1 MSSASPESA
10 PQLTLNNEILMDQL
24 GFGVYKVPPEDTAV
38 LCEEA
43 IRCGYRHLDTAAL
56 YGNEEGV
63 GTAVRNFVS
72 TGDRQR
78 TDLFVTTKVWNES
91 QGFTETLRAFEESSI
106 RLGLDYVDLYL
117 IHWPCPSKDLFI
129 ETYKALE
136 KLYADGRIRAI
147 GVSNFKQPHLEK
159 LLQETSVVPA
169 VNQVELHPWLQQQDL
184 RRFHDRTDIQTEAWS
199 PLGRGAVLS
208 DPTIGRIAVELGKSA
223 AQIILRW
230 HIQCGHIAVPKASS
244 PKRIAENMDIFDFE
258 LDQVHMSCISSLDRE
273 QRIGSDP
280 DDVH

>member
-1 MSSASPESA
+1 
-10 PQLTLNNEILMDQL
+10 MDQL
-24 GFGVYKVPPEDTAV
+24 GFGVYKVPQADTAR
-38 LCEEA
+38 LCGEA
-43 IRCGYRHLDTAAL
+43 IGCGYRHIDTAAL

-63 GTAVRNFVS
+63 GTAVRKFLS
-72 TGDRQR
+72 TGDHQR

-91 QGFTETLRAFEESSI
+91 QGFTATLRAFEESSI

-117 IHWPCPSKDLFI
+117 IHWPCPAKNLFP

-136 KLYADGRIRAI
+136 RLQSDGRVRAI
-147 GVSNFKQPHLEK
+147 GVSNFKQAHLEK

-184 RRFHDRTDIQTEAWS
+184 RRFHDRTGIRTEAWS

-208 DPTIGRIAVELGKSA
+208 DPDIGRIAVELGKSA

-230 HIQCGHIAVPKASS
+230 HIQCGNIAVPKASS
-244 PKRIAENMDIFDFE
+244 PERIAGNMDIFNFE
-258 LDQVHMSCISSLDRE
+258 LDQEHMSCISSLDRG

-280 DDVH
+280 DDIN